1 MRLTDHDLRQID
13 EAYLDGL
20 SAEALREVSKRL
32 CDDLKE
38 ARERL
43 NQTPENS
50 SRPPSTRAP
59 WTEAQSETEAEED
72 EEEQAAEGAKPT
84 PDLGSEDQL
93 PKKPKVKAEAKPSD
107 SPRKPGKQPGD
118 PGHGRTQHLPVT
130 GEVVHRA
137 EQCSACGQVLDE
149 HAPFVACTGH
159 YVLDIDWGDE
169 AAPGI
174 RVTHTKHLYGDTC
187 CGCGHQ
193 TRRLPQRAEK
203 DVQWSV
209 EISEWHLV
217 GPGLM
222 ALIVCLALRMRL
234 SRARIRELLGTW
246 LGITLATGTLNQCI
260 HEAAHAVLPVEEQLI
275 DEVNRCELLHGDETS
290 WKEAGKSLWLWV
302 FTSTAVTFYLIGYR
316 TRELLDNLLGEA
328 FAGWLM
334 SDGYQAYRAYRKRLR
349 CWAHLVR
356 KARGLEESLV
366 KSSQHFGRHT
376 LDVLHALMQA
386 VYEAREGPGADL
398 KAKHQRQLDAFRA
411 CCERYQDAEH
421 EKTRQLAREFLNDW
435 EAIFAVLS
443 HPQLPLTNNQA
454 EGALRHWVILRKL
467 CFGTRSEQGSRALAL
482 LASVI
487 DTCRQRDVSPWT
499 YLADVIRLRR
509 QGYDAPPLPAAA

>member
-32 CDDLKE
+32 CQDLKE

-59 WTEAQSETEAEED
+59 WSETPSETEVEEQ
-72 EEEQAAEGAKPT
+72 EEEEAAEGSK
-84 PDLGSEDQL
+84 DLASGDEP
-93 PKKPKVKAEAKPSD
+93 PKEPKVKAQTDPSG
-107 SPRKPGKQPGD
+107 SPRKPGRQPGA

-130 GEVVHRA
+130 GELVHRA
-137 EQCSACGQVLDE
+137 ERCSACGQVLDE

-159 YVLDIDWGDE
+159 YVLDIEWGDE

-174 RVTHTKHLYGDTC
+174 CVTHVKHLYGDTGC
-187 CGCGHQ
+187 ECGHQ

-203 DVQWSV
+203 DAQWSV

-234 SRARIRELLGTW
+234 SRARIREWLGTW
-246 LGITLATGTLNQCI
+246 LGITLATGTLNQCV

-275 DEVNRCELLHGDETS
+275 DEVNRAELLHGDETA
-290 WKEAGKSLWLWV
+290 WKEAGKRLWLWV

-366 KSSQHFGRHT
+366 QSSQRFGKQT
-376 LDVLHALMQA
+376 LELLHLLMKA
-386 VYEAREGPGADL
+386 VYEAREGPDEDL

-443 HPQLPLTNNQA
+443 HPQLPLTNNPA

-467 CFGTRSEQGSRALAL
+467 SFGTRSEQGSRALAL

-487 DTCRQRDVSPWT
+487 DTCRQRGVSPWI
-499 YLADVIRLRR
+499 YLAEVIRRRR
-509 QGYDAPPLPAAA
+509 QGGDAPPLPAAA

>member
-1 MRLTDHDLRQID
+1 MRLTDHDFRQID
-13 EAYLDGL
+13 AAYLDGL
-20 SAEALREVSKRL
+20 SPEALREVSKRL
-32 CDDLKE
+32 CQDLKE

-59 WTEAQSETEAEED
+59 WTGTQSETEAQD
-72 EEEQAAEGAKPT
+72 HEEEKAAEGAE
-84 PDLGSEDQL
+84 DLASEDEP
-93 PKKPKVKAEAKPSD
+93 PKEAKVKGKAEAKPSD
-107 SPRKPGKQPGD
+107 SQRKPGKQPGA

-159 YVLDIDWGDE
+159 YVLNIDWGDE

-209 EISEWHLV
+209 EISEGHLV

-246 LGITLATGTLNQCI
+246 LGT
-260 HEAAHAVLPVEEQLI
+260 
-275 DEVNRCELLHGDETS
+275 
-290 WKEAGKSLWLWV
+290 
-302 FTSTAVTFYLIGYR
+302 Y
-316 TRELLDNLLGEA
+316 
-328 FAGWLM
+328 
-334 SDGYQAYRAYRKRLR
+334 
-349 CWAHLVR
+349 
-356 KARGLEESLV
+356 ARDRDIESV
-366 KSSQHFGRHT
+366 C
-376 LDVLHALMQA
+376 A
-386 VYEAREGPGADL
+386 
-398 KAKHQRQLDAFRA
+398 
-411 CCERYQDAEH
+411 
-421 EKTRQLAREFLNDW
+421 
-435 EAIFAVLS
+435 
-443 HPQLPLTNNQA
+443 
-454 EGALRHWVILRKL
+454 
-467 CFGTRSEQGSRALAL
+467 
-482 LASVI
+482 
-487 DTCRQRDVSPWT
+487 
-499 YLADVIRLRR
+499 
-509 QGYDAPPLPAAA
+509 

>member
-32 CDDLKE
+32 CQDLKE

-59 WTEAQSETEAEED
+59 WTETPSETEADEQ
-72 EEEQAAEGAKPT
+72 EEEKAAEG
-84 PDLGSEDQL
+84 SEDL
-93 PKKPKVKAEAKPSD
+93 ASDDEPPKEPKVKAQTEPSD
-107 SPRKPGKQPGD
+107 SRRKPGRQPGA

-130 GEVVHRA
+130 GELVHRA

-159 YVLDIDWGDE
+159 YVLDIEWGDE

-174 RVTHTKHLYGDTC
+174 RVTHVKHLYGDTG

-222 ALIVCLALRMRL
+222 AFIVCLALRMRL
-234 SRARIRELLGTW
+234 SRARIREWLGSW
-246 LGITLATGTLNQCI
+246 LGITLATGTLNQCV

-275 DEVNRCELLHGDETS
+275 DEVNRAELLHGDETS

-302 FTSTAVTFYLIGYR
+302 
-316 TRELLDNLLGEA
+316 
-328 FAGWLM
+328 
-334 SDGYQAYRAYRKRLR
+334 
-349 CWAHLVR
+349 
-356 KARGLEESLV
+356 
-366 KSSQHFGRHT
+366 
-376 LDVLHALMQA
+376 
-386 VYEAREGPGADL
+386 
-398 KAKHQRQLDAFRA
+398 
-411 CCERYQDAEH
+411 
-421 EKTRQLAREFLNDW
+421 
-435 EAIFAVLS
+435 
-443 HPQLPLTNNQA
+443 
-454 EGALRHWVILRKL
+454 
-467 CFGTRSEQGSRALAL
+467 
-482 LASVI
+482 
-487 DTCRQRDVSPWT
+487 SPP
-499 YLADVIRLRR
+499 RR
-509 QGYDAPPLPAAA
+509 

>member
-1 MRLTDHDLRQID
+1 MRLSDHDLRQID
-13 EAYLDGL
+13 DAYLDAL
-20 SAEALREVSKRL
+20 SPEALREVSKRL
-32 CDDLKE
+32 CRDLKE

-43 NQTPENS
+43 NQTPDHS
-50 SRPPSTRAP
+50 SRPPSTRAL
-59 WTEAQSETEAEED
+59 WTEAQSETEAEEH
-72 EEEQAAEGAKPT
+72 EEEDVAPIAE
-84 PDLGSEDQL
+84 DLDSESEP
-93 PKKPKVKAEAKPSD
+93 PKAPPVKAEAKPSD
-107 SPRKPGKQPGD
+107 SRRQPGKQPGA
-118 PGHGRTQHLPVT
+118 PGQGRTQHLPVT

-137 EQCSACGQVLDE
+137 EQCSACGQGLDE

-174 RVTHTKHLYGDTC
+174 RVTHTKHLYGDTG
-187 CGCGHQ
+187 CGCGHP
-193 TRRLPQRAEK
+193 TRRLPQRAER
-203 DVQWSV
+203 DVPWSV
-209 EISEWHLV
+209 EISEWHRV

-234 SRARIRELLGTW
+234 SRARIREFLSTW
-246 LGITLATGTLNQCI
+246 LGMTLATGTLNQCV

-302 FTSTAVTFYLIGYR
+302 LTSTVVTFYLIGYR
-316 TRELLDNLLGEA
+316 TREFLDNLLGET
-328 FAGWLM
+328 FTGGLM
-334 SDGYQAYRAYRKRLR
+334 SDGYHAYRAYSKRLR
-349 CWAHLVR
+349 CWAHLLR

-366 KSSQHFGRHT
+366 KSSQRFGKQT
-376 LDVLHALMQA
+376 LEVLHTFLQA
-386 VYEAREGPGADL
+386 VYEARESPGEDL
-398 KAKHQRQLDAFRA
+398 KAKYQHPLDAFRV

-435 EAIFAVLS
+435 DAIFAVLS
-443 HPQLPLTNNQA
+443 YPQRPLTNNPA

-467 CFGTRSEQGSRALAL
+467 CLGTRSPQGSRALAL

-487 DTCRQRDVSPWT
+487 DTCRQRGVSPWT

-509 QGYDAPPLPAAA
+509 QGLDAPPLPAAT